1 MLHLRDIQLRGYER
15 EDGLVEVEAHITDVK
30 TYGAGSTGAFEAGTP
45 LHDMWLRVTLDK
57 DMVIQNCEAAM
68 DATPHETCAMVAP
81 NYQRLQG
88 LKIGKGFIKAAMQ
101 LLGGGE
107 GCTHLRELLQPVAT
121 VAFQTMTI
129 YRQLAA
135 PKGRK
140 WISTDLINSCYAYK
154 EDGPLVREYSAQAAE
169 TPSD

>member
-15 EDGLVEVEAHITDVK
+15 EDGLIEVEAHITDVK
-30 TYGAGSTGAFEAGTP
+30 TYSASSGAFEAGTP
-45 LHDMWLRVTLDK
+45 VHDMWLRVTLDR
-57 DMVIQNCEAAM
+57 DMVIRDCAAAM
-68 DATPHETCAMVAP
+68 DATPYDACALVAP
-81 NYQRLQG
+81 NYQKLRG

-129 YRQLAA
+129 FQQLAA
-135 PKGRK
+135 PKGKK
-140 WISTDLINSCYAYK
+140 WINTELIDSCYAYR
-154 EDGPLVREYSAQAAE
+154 EDGALVRDFRTQGAE
-169 TPSD
+169 DPETS